1 MRVSPIRQSPLFQNQ
16 MKTLFLILT
25 LLVLGFA
32 PLSPPPT
39 QLPKILDS
47 FEAVE
52 LLSHSLNIPEP
63 EWLVGPEDSVY
74 LAPTEEDVS
83 ELLCFIKDRRQ
94 LIHYVRDAVD
104 CDDFATEAKYLATV
118 WHSRNYDRVSAGLLF
133 GKAYVKLDGNYELLF
148 PGTGNRHVIA
158 YHVINFVVR
167 ADGKVFFFEPQSGRI
182 APVESFIYEDSI
194 QVLRLEY

>member
-1 MRVSPIRQSPLFQNQ
+1 
-16 MKTLFLILT
+16 MKALFLIPI

-32 PLSPPPT
+32 PLTLPPDE
-39 QLPKILDS
+39 LPKILDYA
-47 FEAVE
+47 EAVE
-52 LLSHSLNIPEP
+52 LLCHSLNIPEP
-63 EWLVGPEDSVY
+63 DWLVGPEDSVY
-74 LAPTEEDVS
+74 LAPTQEEIS

-94 LIHYVRDAVD
+94 LIHYVRDAAD
-104 CDDFATEAKYLATV
+104 CDDFATEAKYWATV
-118 WHSRNYDRVSAGLLF
+118 WHSRSYDGVKAALLF

-148 PGTGNRHVIA
+148 PGTGNAHVRG

-182 APVESFIYEDSI
+182 ASVESFIYEDSI